1 MKIASWVGSLAAT
14 VVVSLPFMTTV
25 GCSTGRLSV
34 EGDGLIEVPFA
45 PDIKYDFRFG
55 VGGDTEVVGEG
66 GPAYAKRCFLLT
78 VFSEDDSVLGQFV
91 IEADSHGAFAQA
103 LPDGAHSIAAVV
115 IDCDEAAEIL
125 KKQGAPPKHDEEDED
140 SREDD
145 EVEGEEQPVVD
156 ELNLHP
162 SLAVVSTT
170 SSVPV
175 WTNYVFH
182 GGTVTPDYA
191 LGGHNTRFA
200 VSALAR
206 DVEEALSMVQPI
218 LTHGIGADVP
228 PLVSVHLYTHVSLDL
243 MGVRIRAA
251 STSQIEELVLDVNHG
266 AHRAD
271 LGARREVVQSNVN
284 AWSVVEST
292 MPLTDLIVS
301 TLPWE
306 EFSNHGSVNVRLAG
320 MREFVH
326 ADLTLTHIPVR

>member
-14 VVVSLPFMTTV
+14 LVVSLPFTATV
-25 GCSTGRLSV
+25 GCAKTRTTFESGGTIV
-34 EGDGLIEVPFA
+34 IPFA
-45 PDIKYDFRFG
+45 PDIDYDFRAS
-55 VGGDTEVVGEG
+55 VGGGTEVFGQG
-66 GPAYAKRCFLLT
+66 GTAYAKRCFLLT
-78 VFSEDDSVLGQFV
+78 VYGEGDVVLGQFV
-91 IEADSHGAFAQA
+91 IEADSHGAFSQE
-103 LPDGAHSIAAVV
+103 LPKGAKSIAAAA

-125 KKQGAPPKHDEEDED
+125 KKQGTPPKPEDEDED
-140 SREDD
+140 SRDD
-145 EVEGEEQPVVD
+145 EVDGEEQPVVD
-156 ELNLHP
+156 ELNVDR
-162 SLAVVSTT
+162 SVAVASTT

-206 DVEEALSMVQPI
+206 DVEEALSMIQPI

-243 MGVRIRAA
+243 MGVRIQAA
-251 STSQIEELVLDVNHG
+251 SSTQIEELFLDVNHG

-292 MPLTDLIVS
+292 MPLTDVIVS

-306 EFSNHGSVNVRLAG
+306 EFSNHGSVSVRLAG

-326 ADLTLTHIPVR
+326 ADLTTTLIPVR